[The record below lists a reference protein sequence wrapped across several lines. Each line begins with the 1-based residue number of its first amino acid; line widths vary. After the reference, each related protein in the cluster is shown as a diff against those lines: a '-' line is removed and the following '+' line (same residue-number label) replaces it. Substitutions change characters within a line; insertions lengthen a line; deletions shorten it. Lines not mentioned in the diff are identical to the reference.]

1 MPREPLQRWKEGDIV
16 IIYDFIKACS
26 ENDID
31 VVLHDKYSGLTI
43 VGNIEVIKK
52 DKNLWFLR
60 DADVESWNT
69 DGNRIRIEYSLS

>member
-1 MPREPLQRWKEGDIV
+1 MTIN
-16 IIYDFIKACS
+16 DFIKAS
-26 ENDID
+26 SDDDID

-52 DKNLWFLR
+52 DKNLWFLM

-69 DGNRIRIEYSLS
+69 DDGSRIRIEYSLS

>member
-1 MPREPLQRWKEGDIV
+1 MTID
-16 IIYDFIKACS
+16 DFVKACS
-26 ENDID
+26 DDDID

-60 DADVESWNT
+60 DADIGSWNI